1 MKTDLTSLLEIV
13 KSIFR
18 VLTFRAT
25 ETEMTSWG
33 KAHLA
38 FGLLCAWLAGM
49 GRSWDDAG
57 ASLLRKS
64 GIGSIGYVLALS
76 FLLYLIVD
84 PLSES
89 RTRYRHILTF
99 VCFTAPLGMLYA
111 IPVELFTPHETALQ
125 INMWFLA
132 IVAAWRVALL
142 AFYFRR
148 ALALSWSEVVLC
160 TLLPLSIIMTPLTV
174 MNFLNFIGEAMSG
187 LREQGETDPMAGVL
201 KFLGIFAFYS
211 LLPLLAWHQIAI
223 RNVNQKNWWQ

>member
-1 MKTDLTSLLEIV
+1 MKTDLTSLPEIV

-25 ETEMTSWG
+25 ETEMASWG

-76 FLLYLIVD
+76 LLLYLIVD

-111 IPVELFTPHETALQ
+111 IPVELFTPRETALQ
-125 INMWFLA
+125 INIWFLT
-132 IVAAWRVALL
+132 IVAAWRVSLL

-148 ALALSWSEVVLC
+148 ALALSWGEVVLS
-160 TLLPLSIIMTPLTV
+160 TLLPLAIIMAPLTILKAANNFFSV
-174 MNFLNFIGEAMSG
+174 MGG
-187 LREQGETDPMAGVL
+187 LRDNAATDPMTNILG
-201 KFLGIFAFYS
+201 FLGTVSVWALI
-211 LLPLLAWHQIAI
+211 PLVAWHQIAI
-223 RNVNQKNWWQ
+223 RNVNQKNWWL